1 MHEATRLNQKLL
13 SDLKKLA
20 KFQRIKNSDNLSKED
35 LLYTLLRS
43 EKNHLE
49 DNYMKNIQTMTKKAK
64 INIINILAAKLSNSL
79 AKEERNVIR
88 KELYTI
94 ENKKRF
100 TKTQRQ
106 KAYAYLIKSL
116 NTLDNKEK
124 Y

>member
-64 INIINILAAKLSNSL
+64 INIIRILAPKLSNSL

>member
-43 EKNHLE
+43 EKSHLE

-64 INIINILAAKLSNSL
+64 INIIRILAPKLSNSL

-88 KELYTI
+88 KELYAI

>member
-64 INIINILAAKLSNSL
+64 INIIRILAPKLSNSL

-88 KELYTI
+88 KELYAI

>member
-1 MHEATRLNQKLL
+1 
-13 SDLKKLA
+13 
-20 KFQRIKNSDNLSKED
+20 
-35 LLYTLLRS
+35 
-43 EKNHLE
+43 
-49 DNYMKNIQTMTKKAK
+49 MTKKAK

-88 KELYTI
+88 KELYAI

-100 TKTQRQ
+100 TKTHRQ

-124 Y
+124 YQHSDYHDLDNFGTRDIETFV

>member
-20 KFQRIKNSDNLSKED
+20 QFQRIKNSDNLSKED

-64 INIINILAAKLSNSL
+64 INIIRILAPKLSNSL

-88 KELYTI
+88 KELYAI

>member
-88 KELYTI
+88 KELYAI